1 MKRLFR
7 AALAFAF
14 IFSASAGASDLELTN
29 QLKAHPS
36 PYLAQHGSDP
46 VAWQEWGDA
55 VFERALAEDKLIYV
69 SVGYFSCHWCHVMAH
84 ESFEDEEVAA
94 LMNAN
99 FVCIKLDREERPDLD
114 EIYMSALAMMGERA
128 HIYFV

>member
-14 IFSASAGASDLELTN
+14 IFAAPAGASDLELTN

-55 VFERALAEDKLIYV
+55 VFERALADNTLFFGWG
-69 SVGYFSCHWCHVMAH
+69 GYFCGIGVI
-84 ESFEDEEVAA
+84 V
-94 LMNAN
+94 L
-99 FVCIKLDREERPDLD
+99 P
-114 EIYMSALAMMGERA
+114 G
-128 HIYFV
+128 